1 LLPNVFWVVAALSVA
16 VSLALH
22 LEWRIHRRAVRRIPI
37 RVHVNGTRGKSSVTR
52 LIVAI
57 LRENGIRTVGK
68 TTGTAARLMLP
79 DGGESPVPRD
89 GRANIGE
96 LVRTLRRAARLG
108 AEAIVFE
115 CMAVEPDLQR
125 VAEERI
131 VQPTVTVV
139 TNARPDHTDVQGAN
153 PLDIAKAFAV
163 RPGGTLVTA
172 DQTVADTQG
181 PRLAASG
188 GSVHIVSADSIGP
201 DDLDGMTYVE
211 HPENVAVA
219 LETANMLGIA
229 RAYALAALRHV
240 TPDPGVASV
249 IELADPS
256 GPWRLVNLFAAND
269 PESTFMALDMVEA
282 AFGALDGP
290 VLLFTARGDRTARSA
305 EFAAALVE
313 QAERFSKLVVW
324 GERTRGMVRRAR
336 RRGFPPKQLI
346 DAGRRSPARLTE
358 LLTSSMNG
366 QRTVVGIGNIIGPA
380 QQWLEHLEGRA
391 REWHPAQLTSAPLSE
406 VAS

>member
-1 LLPNVFWVVAALSVA
+1 P
-16 VSLALH
+16 
-22 LEWRIHRRAVRRIPI
+22 
-37 RVHVNGTRGKSSVTR
+37 
-52 LIVAI
+52 
-57 LRENGIRTVGK
+57 
-68 TTGTAARLMLP
+68 
-79 DGGESPVPRD
+79 
-89 GRANIGE
+89 
-96 LVRTLRRAARLG
+96 
-108 AEAIVFE
+108 
-115 CMAVEPDLQR
+115 
-125 VAEERI
+125 
-131 VQPTVTVV
+131 
-139 TNARPDHTDVQGAN
+139 
-153 PLDIAKAFAV
+153 
-163 RPGGTLVTA
+163 
-172 DQTVADTQG
+172 QG

-229 RAYALAALRHV
+229 RADALAALRHV

-313 QAERFSKLVVW
+313 QA
-324 GERTRGMVRRAR
+324 
-336 RRGFPPKQLI
+336 
-346 DAGRRSPARLTE
+346 
-358 LLTSSMNG
+358 
-366 QRTVVGIGNIIGPA
+366 
-380 QQWLEHLEGRA
+380 
-391 REWHPAQLTSAPLSE
+391 
-406 VAS
+406 